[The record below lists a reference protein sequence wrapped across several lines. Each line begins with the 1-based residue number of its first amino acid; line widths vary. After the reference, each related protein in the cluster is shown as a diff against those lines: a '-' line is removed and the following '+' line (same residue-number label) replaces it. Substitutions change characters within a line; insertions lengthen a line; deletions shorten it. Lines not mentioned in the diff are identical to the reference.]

1 MLHAAV
7 TINDLRSPQVI
18 ILRNSLGGE
27 VSTASES
34 TINGASAFF
43 GAQARL
49 IMSVSRTTINRQP
62 MRTTKLRT
70 VHPGEILLEEF
81 LEPLEISQYRL
92 AKGISVSP
100 RRINEIILGKRSIT
114 ADTALRL
121 GLFLD
126 LPEFWMNL
134 KPITT
139 YRISPMSLVSD

>member
-1 MLHAAV
+1 M
-7 TINDLRSPQVI
+7 
-18 ILRNSLGGE
+18 
-27 VSTASES
+27 STASES

-121 GLFLD
+121 GLFFKTS
-126 LPEFWMNL
+126 PEFWMNL
-134 KPITT
+134 QTHYDLQDQSDVLGFRLKKE
-139 YRISPMSLVSD
+139 VSVFSFA

>member
-1 MLHAAV
+1 
-7 TINDLRSPQVI
+7 
-18 ILRNSLGGE
+18 
-27 VSTASES
+27 
-34 TINGASAFF
+34 
-43 GAQARL
+43 
-49 IMSVSRTTINRQP
+49 

-121 GLFLD
+121 GLFFKTS
-126 LPEFWMNL
+126 PEFWMNL
-134 KPITT
+134 QTHYDLQDQSDVLGFRLKKE
-139 YRISPMSLVSD
+139 VSVFSFA